1 MYTYQELAEDQSLGK
16 GVIRHFNAML
26 LSDLQTISISFT
38 CLKNVFKLIFDFDHT
53 IEIHVVNLPGS
64 ESNVQTYLETV
75 AHKVHQHCQGPD
87 VNKLAWQ
94 EGARLSD

>member
-1 MYTYQELAEDQSLGK
+1 
-16 GVIRHFNAML
+16 ML

-38 CLKNVFKLIFDFDHT
+38 CLKNVFKFIFDFDHAL
-53 IEIHVVNLPGS
+53 EIHVVNLPDS

-75 AHKVHQHCQGPD
+75 AHKDHQRCQGPG

-94 EGARLSD
+94 EVALLSG